1 MRPIGPEEA
10 LLALQDRQLQ
20 QAQLTHQYKC
30 RCQQRVCTERR
41 TPRHR
46 SQAVKAGRSDRFK
59 QEQSAVSRSL
69 RARPAALS
77 DIPTAIASQRHRT
90 APPAEIQRRN
100 LLDYIHASP
109 IGSNQSGSRSIGT
122 GSQGTRQGSKRI
134 CTHTAE
140 VPAPAA
146 QHCTY
151 RHIGNTIAAPLSSTE
166 RILKVH

>member
-30 RCQQRVCTERR
+30 GCQQRACTERR
-41 TPRHR
+41 IPMHR
-46 SQAVKAGRSDRFK
+46 SQAVKGGRSGHFE
-59 QEQSAVSRSL
+59 QEQSAASRSPI
-69 RARPAALS
+69 ARSKHL
-77 DIPTAIASQRHRT
+77 ASQRHRT
-90 APPAEIQRRN
+90 APAAEIQRRD

-109 IGSNQSGSRSIGT
+109 ITSNQSGSRSIGT

-146 QHCTY
+146 QHRTY
-151 RHIGNTIAAPLSSTE
+151 RHIGNTITAPLSSTE

>member
-30 RCQQRVCTERR
+30 GCQQRACTERR
-41 TPRHR
+41 IPMHR
-46 SQAVKAGRSDRFK
+46 SQAVKGGRSGHFE
-59 QEQSAVSRSL
+59 QEQSAASRSPI
-69 RARPAALS
+69 ARSKHL
-77 DIPTAIASQRHRT
+77 ASQRHRT
-90 APPAEIQRRN
+90 APAAEIQRRN